1 MVTRYQTSS
10 VSGLLPVDL
19 DLAHGDGV
27 QPIPSK
33 ARDSV
38 EMHELPASP
47 GVRPFVFGPQAQ
59 W

>member
-1 MVTRYQTSS
+1 